1 MLDIKIKHFFEKIDK
16 IKKADAENFCKQEI
30 RVVEKLDGTKLT
42 IIRTDEDLSE
52 DDPLQGWIVSY
63 KEDIIYPEET
73 SGLGT
78 DPKSA
83 ISRIRSGYP
92 EEGNAADE
100 TRPKP
105 GATGRLWYRLVIEHL
120 KEQMRDSSKF
130 NFWQS
135 PENRDLEI
143 FIEFIQRKGTLARKY
158 QKLGGLYLTAIGRSQ
173 YSKAGGRVT
182 SVVGNQIDD
191 PAMIESVREN
201 LDLSEYPLIFE
212 GTLESSD
219 SMIAGS
225 INEEIRTRFEN
236 KKEEIDRLISLENW
250 KGVLEFVEKIFK
262 DFESSLGDTAEG
274 VVISLKSSKDLYKT
288 YSAGQSS
295 ARMPGETDQEY
306 RERLAAEREVRE
318 KSKEQSGAGTPE
330 EESIFYT
337 ALGNFIKTEIAEN
350 NFKDPSPEKSIRNA
364 MQHFSDLFMSMSE
377 DDFKFALKDALG
389 SGIDIPFGKRDL
401 LKVQE
406 AAINSARSIVGRL
419 ADAGMLTGKKRTPG
433 ESYVIGIVPMAAKP
447 LHSGHWDI
455 IKNASE
461 SCDIVY
467 LMVSGKSRASSD
479 VSITGEQ
486 MGEIWMKI
494 LKKYLPANVVLSFS
508 ASSPISQTTGVISKF
523 VNEPNVVFYVYAG
536 EPDAGRSEDIQIM
549 SKAKEAAGKRGASD
563 RVVPKTVG
571 TKLIPDYLTKTKEFE
586 RLRNTSG
593 FEKISEPDRVSGTL
607 MRFALRHDAK
617 DVFFELLPQISEDDK
632 EAIWRILYRPT
643 SLSESSIRYFIRE
656 SLRLS

>member
-16 IKKADAENFCKQEI
+16 IKQPDAEKFCKQDI

-42 IIRTDEDLSE
+42 IIRTDEDLSK
-52 DDPLQGWIVSY
+52 DDPLQGWIISY

-73 SGLGT
+73 SGLGP
-78 DPKSA
+78 DPRAA

-92 EEGNAADE
+92 EKENTDDE

-120 KEQMRDSSKF
+120 KDQMRDDSKF
-130 NFWQS
+130 DFWQS

-158 QKLGGLYLTAIGRSQ
+158 QKLGGLYLTAIGKSQ

-182 SVVGNQIDD
+182 SVVGSQIDD

-201 LDLSEYPLIFE
+201 LDLNEYPLIFE

-225 INEEIRTRFEN
+225 INEEIRSRFEN
-236 KKEEIDRLISLENW
+236 EKEAIDNLSGLGNW
-250 KGVLEFVEKIFK
+250 KGVLEIVEKVFK

-295 ARMPGETDQEY
+295 VRMPGETDQEY
-306 RERLAAEREVRE
+306 RERLEAEREVRE

-330 EESIFYT
+330 EDSIFYT

-350 NFKDPSPEKSIRNA
+350 DFKDPSPEKSIRNA
-364 MQHFSDLFMSMSE
+364 MKYFSNLFISMSE
-377 DDFKFALKDALG
+377 DDFKIVLKDALG
-389 SGIDIPFGKRDL
+389 TGVDIPFGKRDL

-419 ADAGMLTGKKRTPG
+419 ADAGMLTGQKRSPG
-433 ESYVIGIVPMAAKP
+433 ESYIIGIVPMAAKP
-447 LHSGHWDI
+447 LHAGHWEI
-455 IKNASE
+455 IEEASQN
-461 SCDIVY
+461 CDIVY
-467 LMVSGKSRASSD
+467 LMVSGKSRESD
-479 VSITGEQ
+479 DVTITGEQ

-494 LKKYLPANVVLSFS
+494 LKKYLPDNVVLSFS
-508 ASSPISQTTGVISKF
+508 SSSPISQTTGVIGKF
-523 VNEPNVVFYVYAG
+523 VNEPNVLFYVYAG
-536 EPDAGRSEDIQIM
+536 QPDAKRGEDVKIM
-549 SKAKEAAGKRGASD
+549 SKAKETAAKRGASE
-563 RVVPKTVG
+563 RIEPKTVE
-571 TKLIPDYLTKTKEFE
+571 TKVIPDSLRKMEEFE
-586 RLRNTSG
+586 RLRRTPG
-593 FEKISEPDRVSGTL
+593 FEKIPEPDRVSGTL

-617 DVFFELLPQISEDDK
+617 DVFFELLPPVSESDK
-632 EAIWRILYRPT
+632 AAIWRILYKPT

-656 SLRLS
+656 SLRHS